1 MSKLLRKS
9 TPGRRLQE
17 ELKFSLICVCTIWY
31 DRRKKPPHSH
41 KFNQFADTMARSMPL
56 SVFYQQQRNS
66 SQHSPLLVMASLS
79 GPQGYA
85 QARVEADSIDGSV
98 PATSFVRIVD
108 NRPYFPLLK
117 ADPTNKASIIEI
129 ANAILSRSN
138 DNAQGN
144 CHFHGKVNVTAITGG
159 LTNALFKVDLPNS
172 NSVLLRIFGAEG
184 FIDRDEET
192 TTFSR
197 LCHRKGTLH
206 DQLELVGRFGNGR
219 VETWIPN
226 MRPSSHLYDF
236 RKEGFALEVARQ
248 MARLHYGFDSDAS
261 ALGMRIKD
269 VPRQPK
275 IWKVIESWID
285 ELSENLSHEKF
296 RNDTILIDVF
306 YHAIMG
312 IPDHVHGNISSN
324 IHSVLSSLTDGL
336 AWLKNRVETRFPDAQ
351 LAFCH
356 NDVNAANIL
365 LDASTD
371 ENDGTARYDKQT
383 VCIIDYEYCSTNYAM
398 YDVANFFCEHCGGND
413 NGIPNYDLI
422 PSVDRLVCFLHEY
435 VRERDEI
442 LSKISMGGD
451 GEATA
456 SSEVLDLVPQV
467 ELFQMASCLYWASWG
482 ILQATGEVING
493 TFRMENALSR
503 LEGDMDQTS
512 FDYLRYG
519 KNRLARFRVERSRL
533 VSQSSV

>member
-1 MSKLLRKS
+1 MS
-9 TPGRRLQE
+9 
-17 ELKFSLICVCTIWY
+17 
-31 DRRKKPPHSH
+31 
-41 KFNQFADTMARSMPL
+41 
-56 SVFYQQQRNS
+56 
-66 SQHSPLLVMASLS
+66 SLS

-85 QARVEADSIDGSV
+85 QARNEADSIDGKLA
-98 PATSFVRIVD
+98 ATSFVRIVD

-117 ADPTNKASIIEI
+117 ADPSNTTSIIEI
-129 ANAILSRSN
+129 ANAIISRSN

-144 CHFHGKVNVTAITGG
+144 CHFHEKVNVTVITGG

-192 TTFSR
+192 TTFAR

-226 MRPSSHLYDF
+226 MRPSSHIYDF
-236 RKEGFALEVARQ
+236 AREGFALEVARQ
-248 MARLHYGFDSDAS
+248 MARLHYGFDADAS
-261 ALGMRIKD
+261 ASGTQIKD
-269 VPRQPK
+269 VPRQPT

-296 RNDTILIDVF
+296 RNDTKLMEVF
-306 YHAIMG
+306 SCAIIG
-312 IPDHVHGNISSN
+312 PPDHHDGKISHD
-324 IHSVLSSLTDGL
+324 IHSVISSISDDL
-336 AWLKNRVETRFPDAQ
+336 AWLKNRVETRFPNAQ

-365 LDASTD
+365 LDASID
-371 ENDGTARYDKQT
+371 DDDGATRYDKQT

-398 YDVANFFCEHCGGND
+398 YDVANYLCEHCGGND
-413 NGIPNYDLI
+413 DGIPNYDLI
-422 PSVDRLVCFLHEY
+422 PSVDRLSIFLHEY

-442 LSKISMGGD
+442 LSKISRGGED
-451 GEATA
+451 EGTA
-456 SSEVLDLVPQV
+456 SSEVSDLLPQV

-493 TFRMENALSR
+493 TFRMENAMSR
-503 LEGDMDQTS
+503 LYGDVDQTS

-519 KNRLARFRVERSRL
+519 KNRMARFRFCGVTSGRL
-533 VSQSSV
+533 RGAARGSEPPILSKREDGVCNGKLL